1 LRPGISISSAHVVKL
16 EDGIA
21 GTIAPSGAFA
31 CMSQACLPDVVRV
44 TVHEEPTGLLVAV
57 SPDLPGPIAVAF
69 DADRLS
75 RSLPERIRAWFEA
88 EGCDVIV
95 ARGEGRVTALS
106 SWNVV
111 PRIAADDRGARDP
124 VPQPNPPPPLPPS
137 IDPSRPEGHPP
148 PPPPIPVPDL
158 PPPGKPPPSDPDP
171 TR

>member
-1 LRPGISISSAHVVKL
+1 MTQS
-16 EDGIA
+16 
-21 GTIAPSGAFA
+21 
-31 CMSQACLPDVVRV
+31 CLPDVVRV
-44 TVHEEPTGLLVAV
+44 TVHEEPTGVLVAL
-57 SPDLPGPIAVAF
+57 SPDMPGPIAVAF

-111 PRIAADDRGARDP
+111 PRNAAYGVKDRGARDP
-124 VPQPNPPPPLPPS
+124 VPKPNPPPPLPPS

-148 PPPPIPVPDL
+148 PPSPIPVPDL
-158 PPPGKPPPSDPDP
+158 PPPGKPPPRDPDP